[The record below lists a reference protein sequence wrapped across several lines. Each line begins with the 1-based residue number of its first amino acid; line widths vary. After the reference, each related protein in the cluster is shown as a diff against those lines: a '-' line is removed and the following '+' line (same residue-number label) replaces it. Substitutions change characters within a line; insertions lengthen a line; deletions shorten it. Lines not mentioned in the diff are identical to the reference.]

1 MSVLYKI
8 YYHMKT
14 NALRYISFLFSFVL
28 ILTGFYFFAPNIIV
42 SKTNYDLY
50 TSSSINEVWFAET
63 PVEKDCFIDLNG
75 STFMCINNK
84 SINADLF
91 MQMDDVEYQD
101 NLFEIKY
108 VLEKNVCAISKNIA
122 IEYGIKIGDV
132 ISSSNGLFE
141 FQVSNIFTSQSGI
154 DDKYNHEGVI
164 VLSLDENLIANKT
177 YLYTF
182 FACDGDGYYNVKRV
196 IFLKDRI
203 TSYRQEYIKG
213 CFDLTLIMLFIFLL
227 DELFIFRKKENDY
240 LISRQDGTRK
250 KRMLLNI
257 FLDNLIRLFVPVMVI
272 IAIYA
277 KYLKLYEAGYAFLA
291 MNVVVCTSLV
301 TIGITL
307 FYFFRRIK
315 KW

>member
-8 YYHMKT
+8 YYHMKK

-91 MQMDDVEYQD
+91 MQMEDVQYQD
-101 NLFEIKY
+101 NLFDIKCA
-108 VLEKNVCAISKNIA
+108 LEKNVCAISKNLA
-122 IEYGIKIGDV
+122 IEYGLNIGDV
-132 ISSSNGLFE
+132 ISTSNGQFE
-141 FQVSNIFTSQSGI
+141 FEVSNIFTSQSGI
-154 DDKYNHEGVI
+154 DDKYNHEGII
-164 VLSLDENLIANKT
+164 VLSFDENLIANKT

-213 CFDLTLIMLFIFLL
+213 CFDLTLVMLFIFLL
-227 DELFIFRKKENDY
+227 EELFIFRKKENDY

-257 FLDNLIRLFVPVMVI
+257 FLDNLIRLFVPVMAI
-272 IAIYA
+272 LAIYV
-277 KYLKLYEAGYAFLA
+277 KYLKLYEVGYAFLV
-291 MNVVVCTSLV
+291 MNFAVCTSLV

-315 KW
+315 K